1 MPCNEWIR
9 SRVRGKTFADVGGL
23 WGTDRERVTVAA
35 QAGASRTAMIDITEL
50 DHELWHQFH
59 ARCEEQ
65 GVTCD
70 ASLQANIDDPGLA
83 SRVGRYDIVHC
94 AGVIYHCPNPLHTV
108 SQLASIT
115 GETLILGSVIIPPV
129 IENTAAGLRVE
140 NNSALFVPSLS
151 ESQRT
156 TVAQYFEEVGARI
169 YGINMPLAR
178 GWSPDDYT
186 PWWYL
191 FTAGFIAGLVSVC
204 GFKILDSV
212 PEWHGRAAYF
222 LAERIREHS

>member
-1 MPCNEWIR
+1 
-9 SRVRGKTFADVGGL
+9 
-23 WGTDRERVTVAA
+23 
-35 QAGASRTAMIDITEL
+35 MIDITEL
-50 DHELWHQFH
+50 DHALWRQFH
-59 ARCEEQ
+59 ARCAEQ

-70 ASLQANIDDPGLA
+70 ASLQANVDDPGLA
-83 SRVGRYDIVHC
+83 SRVGHYDIVHC

-115 GETLILGSVIIPPV
+115 AEILILGSVIIPPT
-129 IENTAAGLRVE
+129 IENMKGILHVE
-140 NNSALFVPSLS
+140 DNSALFVPPLS
-151 ESQRT
+151 EHQRT
-156 TVAQYFEEVGARI
+156 VVARHFEEVGAQI

-191 FTAGFIAGLVSVC
+191 FTIGFVGGLISVC
-204 GFKILDSV
+204 GFKVLDTI

-222 LAERIREHS
+222 LAERIHKLQ